1 VRRIGAVSLN
11 PVPAPEIPEATV
23 RVARA
28 VFPKGCLAMR
38 VRDELGV
45 LFQDTDFAAAFPTRG
60 GPGLAPGMLAVVSVM
75 QFAERLTDRQ
85 AADAVR
91 CRIDW
96 KYLLGMELENQGF
109 HFSVLSGFRERLVGH
124 GQEQV
129 VLDRLLARLSELG
142 FLRAGGRVR
151 TDATHVLALVR
162 DLNRL
167 EFCTETLRCALEALA
182 VAATDWLR
190 GAGIADASWQDRYGQ
205 RADSYRLPKGEQE
218 RGAFAV
224 QVGSDGFALL
234 EAVHHPGA
242 PNWLRQLP
250 AVQVLR
256 RAWIQQY
263 HRDSAEAEGVR
274 WREGK
279 DLPPGRARL
288 VSPHDPDARCGGKR
302 GMLWDG
308 YKVHYSE
315 TCEKDRPHLIVNVAT
330 TPAPVDDSRL
340 VEQVHQQLQRRGAK
354 PDEHLVDG
362 GYTSA
367 AIILT
372 ARTQGIDLVGPLPPA
387 SDRQSRAKEGFALT
401 DFQIHWEE
409 QYAVCPTGAKSRY
422 WGNTHM
428 DGRPRTVVIF
438 PEWNCRTCKVRTS
451 CTSGFTRRLTLHPRE
466 EHELLQRQRAEQETD
481 EWKQRYA
488 KRAGV
493 EGTMSQAVR
502 GTGIRT
508 SRYRGQAKT
517 GLAHVFSA
525 AAINLHR
532 IDAHLTGRPT
542 GTTRHTHFADLDLNP
557 QPHKKT
563 RPCHK

>member
-1 VRRIGAVSLN
+1 MSLN
-11 PVPAPEIPEATV
+11 PVPAPEIPEVTV
-23 RVARA
+23 RVARGA
-28 VFPKGCLAMR
+28 FPKGCLAMR

-45 LFQDTDFAAAFPTRG
+45 LFQDTDFAAVFPTRG

-91 CRIDW
+91 GRIDW
-96 KYLLGMELENQGF
+96 KYLLGMELENEGF

-142 FLRAGGRVR
+142 FLRVGGRVR

-162 DLNRL
+162 DVNRL
-167 EFCTETLRCALEALA
+167 ELCTETLRCALEALA
-182 VAATDWLR
+182 VAAADWLR

-224 QVGSDGFALL
+224 QVGSDGFALM
-234 EAVHHPGA
+234 ETVHHPGA

-250 AVQVLR
+250 TVQVLR

-263 HRDSAEAEGVR
+263 HRDSGGTAGGALAG
-274 WREGK
+274 GQG
-279 DLPPGRARL
+279 PPAGQSAAGQPARPRRTLRRQARHGLGRL
-288 VSPHDPDARCGGKR
+288 QGP
-302 GMLWDG
+302 L
-308 YKVHYSE
+308 SE

-372 ARTQGIDLVGPLPPA
+372 ARTQGIDLVGPLPAA

-409 QYAVCPTGAKSRY
+409 QYAVCSTGAKSRY

-438 PEWNCRTCKVRTS
+438 PEWDCRTCKVRTS
-451 CTSGFTRRLTLHPRE
+451 CTHQRLHPPPDPAPTRGTRTPPTPTRR
-466 EHELLQRQRAEQETD
+466 
-481 EWKQRYA
+481 
-488 KRAGV
+488 AGH
-493 EGTMSQAVR
+493 R
-502 GTGIRT
+502 
-508 SRYRGQAKT
+508 
-517 GLAHVFSA
+517 LPA
-525 AAINLHR
+525 AA
-532 IDAHLTGRPT
+532 
-542 GTTRHTHFADLDLNP
+542 
-557 QPHKKT
+557 
-563 RPCHK
+563 